1 MKTTFIKIIRT
12 ILWLTFASMIIISI
26 FIISYSNYTQHQ
38 STKAFSE
45 LSKSINS
52 TSNPTIINEPTNT
65 PNINSNI
72 NSNNTNNQ
80 ILSKYSALY
89 EQNSDLYGWIKIS
102 DTPIDFPVMYSP
114 DEPQFYLRKD
124 FYKNY
129 SLIGTPFIITP
140 STQNTII
147 YGHNMQSDSMFSSL
161 SKYKDKEYWQEHKYI
176 QFDTLYSESTYEI
189 FIVTNSIVYYSDDS
203 IPEDAYLFYE
213 HTNFDTQNNF
223 DEYISHA
230 KDAEFFDSEISA
242 NYQDS
247 LITLCTCDYNA
258 QNSRLLVIAKK
269 IS

>member
-1 MKTTFIKIIRT
+1 MKTTFIKITRIV
-12 ILWLTFASMIIISI
+12 LWLVFASMIIISI
-26 FIISYSNYTQHQ
+26 SIIFYSNYAQYQ
-38 STKAFSE
+38 STEVFSE

-52 TSNPTIINEPTNT
+52 TNNPTIINEPTNT
-65 PNINSNI
+65 PNINSNT
-72 NSNNTNNQ
+72 NNNITNNQ
-80 ILSKYSALY
+80 ILIKYSALY

-124 FYKNY
+124 FYKNS

-140 STQNTII
+140 NTQNIII
-147 YGHNMQSDSMFSSL
+147 YGHNMQNDSMFSFL
-161 SKYKDKEYWQEHKYI
+161 SKYKDKKYWQGHKYI

-203 IPEDAYLFYE
+203 IPADAYLFYE
-213 HTNFDTQNNF
+213 HTNFDTQNDF

-230 KDAEFFDSEISA
+230 KDAEFFDSKISA